1 MPNLEEPIG
10 TGGGGGISGLE
21 GPSFPDKPGKCDEAL
36 IRDNALLRA
45 ANKIYN
51 DTFEFTKCK
60 THSSFI
66 AAIVASPIALLVG
79 GAGAI
84 VGLAL
89 GTVTKIASGVG
100 TGVLELLGEARKEAA
115 PDLNKLVIATLN
127 EMFGTEFTDEDLPT
141 AGDFRSAKERA
152 RRIGDKVI
160 SLLEGEFAPA
170 GRIDEQQG
178 QDAARTF
185 TGFTVNF
192 SVVSAFIAILGEL
205 VTAGQLESFREL
217 GVELAQNLGLGRL
230 SRRGLSEL
238 VSTTVA
244 TPYEWFLMEKYRPTL
259 LGPGQAVK
267 AFLRG
272 QVAPEDLFEELSRQG
287 YSTERIN
294 SLIADAQTTLSV
306 DDLDVLVRYG
316 KWTTAQAVDHLRG
329 TGLPLELA
337 EAKFAAVDLKRVD
350 AHVRE
355 HVSLLRTQRENGVLD
370 PIQFATS
377 LQELPISEDEIHT
390 IRAVTEA
397 KLELPRKFLTL
408 GQMRDAFIEG
418 VVDLEELNDF
428 LVREGYSRDDQ
439 TILRISIL
447 LRLAEQ
453 TKAEQEREERR
464 KRLEA
469 KRKALSPKPPPSP

>member
-1 MPNLEEPIG
+1 MPLERDIIQKSRDLLDDLREFLRDVGLPPIV
-10 TGGGGGISGLE
+10 
-21 GPSFPDKPGKCDEAL
+21 A
-36 IRDNALLRA
+36 NA
-45 ANKIYN
+45 
-51 DTFEFTKCK
+51 
-60 THSSFI
+60 I
-66 AAIVASPIALLVG
+66 AAFFAAIPAIIGGVIGIVVG
-79 GAGAI
+79 AFAGVFAKVGAA
-84 VGLAL
+84 
-89 GTVTKIASGVG
+89 
-100 TGVLELLGEARKEAA
+100 VLDVLSRTRREAA
-115 PDLNKLVIATLN
+115 PELNTLLASTLSELFGVEITEQDIPPGGSPAENVI
-127 EMFGTEFTDEDLPT
+127 
-141 AGDFRSAKERA
+141 RA
-152 RRIGDKVI
+152 QVIGKKI
-160 SLLEGEFAPA
+160 LTLLEGEFAPA
-170 GRIDEQQG
+170 GELNPEQG
-178 QDAARTF
+178 QNAARAF
-185 TGFTVNF
+185 TGFTTQFTVT
-192 SVVSAFIAILGEL
+192 SAFIAILGEL
-205 VTAGQLESFREL
+205 FTAGQLESFREL
-217 GVELAQNLGLGRL
+217 GVELASNLGLGRL

-244 TPYEWFLMEKYRPTL
+244 TPYEWFMNKKYRPTL

-272 QVAPEDLFEELSRQG
+272 QVAPEDLVEELSRQG
-287 YSTERIN
+287 YSIERIN
-294 SLIADAQTTLSV
+294 SLIAENQASLSV

-316 KWTTAQAVDHLRG
+316 KWTTAQAVDHLRS

-370 PIQFATS
+370 PIQFASS
-377 LQELPISEDEIHT
+377 LQELPITNDEIHT
-390 IRAVTEA
+390 IRGVTEA

-408 GQMRDAFIEG
+408 TQMRDAFIEG

-447 LRLAEQ
+447 LRLADQ

-464 KRLEA
+464 KRVEA